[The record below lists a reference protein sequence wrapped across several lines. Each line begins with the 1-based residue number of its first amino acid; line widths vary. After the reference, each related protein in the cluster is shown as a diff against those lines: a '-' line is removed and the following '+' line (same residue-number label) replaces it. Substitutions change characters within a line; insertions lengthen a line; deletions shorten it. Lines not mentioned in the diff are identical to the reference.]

1 MTATERRYELDR
13 MEDEVEA
20 LWAAGHDVEARRLLA
35 RWGRQ
40 MRQAGG

>member
-20 LWAAGHDVEARRLLA
+20 LWATGRDVEARRLLA
-35 RWGRQ
+35 RWVRL
-40 MRQAGG
+40 GGQR